1 MTRHPSG
8 LLEIAPEV
16 QRALTRSD
24 PVVGLESALIAH
36 SLPAPL
42 GADAARA
49 AMARVRAAGAV
60 PAAIGIIDG
69 SIHVGLDDAQID
81 RLATEPEVRRVGPRE
96 LGATVVSGMC
106 GATTVA
112 GTMAVCTSAGI
123 HFMATAGIG
132 GAHRGWAASGDI
144 SADLLELGRSPVCVV
159 CSGARAFLDTPA
171 TLELLESYGVP
182 VIGYRIDHFPFYY
195 ARSSGI
201 ELSDRADRAGTL
213 AAVAAAHWGL
223 SRSTAILI
231 ANAVPEDVALEPE
244 ELEPLIAEAISSAAE
259 GGVDGIDLTPFVLA
273 QLHAATRGRTLAAH
287 SAMIASN
294 AELAGQIATAY
305 FNR

>member
-16 QRALTRSD
+16 ERALTRSE

-36 SLPAPL
+36 SLPAAE
-42 GADAARA
+42 GAAAARA
-49 AMARVRAAGAV
+49 AMARIRAGGAV
-60 PAAIGIIDG
+60 PAIIGVLDG
-69 SIHVGLDDAQID
+69 NIHVGLDDAQIE
-81 RLATEPEVRRVGPRE
+81 RLATEPEVRKVGPRD
-96 LGATVVSGMC
+96 LGSVVVSRMC

-123 HFMATAGIG
+123 HFMATPGIG
-132 GAHRGWAASGDI
+132 GAHRGWATSGDI

-159 CSGARAFLDTPA
+159 CSGARAFLDTAA

-201 ELSDRADRAGTL
+201 ELLDRADRPRTL

-223 SRSTAILI
+223 SRSTALLV
-231 ANAVPEDVALEPE
+231 ANAVPEDVALDAD
-244 ELEPLIAEAISSAAE
+244 ELAPLLDDAIARAAE
-259 GGVDGIDLTPFVLA
+259 GGVDGIDLTPYVLA
-273 QLHAATRGRTLAAH
+273 QLHESTRGRTLEAH
-287 SAMIASN
+287 AAMITSN
-294 AELAGQIATAY
+294 AELAGEIAAAY
-305 FNR
+305 YSR